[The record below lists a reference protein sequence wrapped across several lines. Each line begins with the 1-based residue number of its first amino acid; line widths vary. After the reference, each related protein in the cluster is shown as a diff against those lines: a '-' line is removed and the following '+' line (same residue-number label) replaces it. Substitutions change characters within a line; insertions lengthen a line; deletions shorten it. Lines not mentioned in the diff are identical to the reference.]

1 MLSILRRQSSKQ
13 HRNIETCLQ
22 HSSTMVSPLTPSKSW
37 TSPSTVP
44 KMHRHP
50 TTAGLPS
57 RWNLTWVSIGR
68 QPFSVPLD
76 QQLTTDSS
84 SPPSSGIAQSPSL
97 SRLLG
102 SGRERTS
109 SSSAPIF
116 ELTHRSRTMHHLINT
131 ELIRENS
138 VRLPGFPSPAA
149 TAQN

>member
-22 HSSTMVSPLTPSKSW
+22 HSSTTVSPLTPSKSW

-44 KMHRHP
+44 KMLRHP

-102 SGRERTS
+102 SGREPTS
-109 SSSAPIF
+109 SSSAPIT
-116 ELTHRSRTMHHLINT
+116 ELRHRSRTMHHLINT